1 LRSRGRVP
9 QLFGQTYANL
19 LEYFVDEFVK
29 SNVEEN
35 VRDVPG
41 LKRRYTKRRKHVSDV
56 ARGVRVPRDGV

>member
-1 LRSRGRVP
+1 
-9 QLFGQTYANL
+9 

-41 LKRRYTKRRKHVSDV
+41 LKRRDTERREHVCDV
-56 ARGVRVPRDGV
+56 ARRVRIAYDGV